1 MPNTYVDKGK
11 YPIHKAVL
19 DADIKFLEQ
28 LIEHGADVNSI
39 DDSYGNTPIY
49 YAIKENNFAIMARL
63 IYHNANLEIKNDAQK
78 TPLTY
83 AMSVN
88 KPIALFLA
96 IWTNDRLSVA
106 VLLAQNISFNYNG
119 DTPLHIAAFLGN
131 KELIEMILEKTK
143 GEININAINNF
154 SKTSMDLAAL
164 NDHTEAVNLLKSK
177 GALNIM
183 YNTYSNNIAS
193 TTTNDL
199 LTFKDDYEQ
208 SHSYPLLEIP
218 SSNMDINNLAAYSV
232 ALPDQP
238 PANNANM
245 TEDEEFSRDMIAMFG
260 QHESSY
266 PVEHSI

>member
-1 MPNTYVDKGK
+1 
-11 YPIHKAVL
+11 
-19 DADIKFLEQ
+19 
-28 LIEHGADVNSI
+28 
-39 DDSYGNTPIY
+39 
-49 YAIKENNFAIMARL
+49 
-63 IYHNANLEIKNDAQK
+63 
-78 TPLTY
+78 
-83 AMSVN
+83 
-88 KPIALFLA
+88 
-96 IWTNDRLSVA
+96 
-106 VLLAQNISFNYNG
+106 
-119 DTPLHIAAFLGN
+119 
-131 KELIEMILEKTK
+131 MILEKTK